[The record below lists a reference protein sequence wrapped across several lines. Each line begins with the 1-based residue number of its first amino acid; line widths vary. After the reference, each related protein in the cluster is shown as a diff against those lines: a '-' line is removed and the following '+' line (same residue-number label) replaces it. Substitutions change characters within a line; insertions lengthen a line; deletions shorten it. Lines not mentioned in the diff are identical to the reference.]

1 MRMDFDTLVLSRSEL
16 KYLRKLMNG
25 PIRDDDK
32 TATKLAGLVS
42 IGLVTRK
49 PYQMPDTPWTLI
61 ITEDGKRYLGYLSR
75 RKRETRFANTMSVL
89 ALCVSVVALIVSI
102 VR

>member
-1 MRMDFDTLVLSRSEL
+1 MDFDTLVLSRSEL

-25 PIRDDDK
+25 PIKDDDE

-42 IGLVTRK
+42 IGLVARK
-49 PYQMPDTPWTLI
+49 PYQIPDTPWALV

-75 RKRETRFANTMSVL
+75 RKREMRFANTMSVL
-89 ALCVSVVALIVSI
+89 AFCISVVSLLVSI

>member
-25 PIRDDDK
+25 PIKDDDE
-32 TATKLAGLVS
+32 TTEKLDGICKLGL
-42 IGLVTRK
+42 IKRDF
-49 PYQMPDTPWTLI
+49 DTGWIFI

-89 ALCVSVVALIVSI
+89 AFCVSVIAIIVSI
-102 VR
+102 VK

>member
-25 PIRDDDK
+25 PIRDDDE
-32 TATKLAGLVS
+32 TTEKLDGVWKLGLVNRDFDDGS
-42 IGLVTRK
+42 WIFT
-49 PYQMPDTPWTLI
+49 

-89 ALCVSVVALIVSI
+89 AFCVSVIAIIVSI
-102 VR
+102 VK